1 MKRTYLIL
9 ALFSFIATTQVLN
22 IASRNDDPSLMAT
35 LWVQNSAEYEAITLQ
50 TYKQAEANLAEALV
64 DSSWTAS
71 VEQHSGFSKLPPA
84 IVLDIDET
92 VLDNSYYQARL
103 ILDNNS
109 FSEESWA
116 DWVYE
121 SNATAIKGAVKFTKM
136 ADSLGIRVFYVS
148 NRDANLMADTIDNL
162 KMHGFPMHD
171 RIRTVLLK
179 GERATWTSSKINRR
193 KWVAARYRILM
204 MVGDDLNDFL
214 PAKEHSPLVRKQMIE
229 NYESFIGTRWFVLPN
244 PVYGSWERTLS
255 LTEKEESQATSASG
269 IYRFLNPLR

>member
-1 MKRTYLIL
+1 MKRIYLTL

-50 TYKQAEANLAEALV
+50 TYKQAEAKLAEALE

-103 ILDNNS
+103 ILDNDS

-148 NRDANLMADTIDNL
+148 NRDANLMSDTIDNL

-171 RIRTVLLK
+171 KIHTVLLK
-179 GERATWTSSKINRR
+179 GERATWTSSKVNRR
-193 KWVAARYRILM
+193 KWVVARYRILM

-214 PAKEHSPLVRKQMIE
+214 PAKEHSPTARKQMIE
-229 NYESFIGTRWFVLPN
+229 DYESFIGTRWFVLPN
-244 PVYGSWERTLS
+244 PVYGSWERTLN
-255 LTEKEESQATSASG
+255 LTEKQDLKAVNAQG